1 LQAALAQLRPT
12 HVFLCTW
19 KREETEAENIRV
31 NGAMILNVLDA
42 VRPGGAVEHVALVTG
57 LKHYLGPSE
66 WFAKGF
72 MVTPFRETQ
81 PRLEYENFYY
91 EQEDRVYD
99 AAARDGFSWS
109 VHRPHT
115 MIGYAINNAMNFATT
130 LAVYA
135 SICRETGCPF
145 VFPGSVEQWNGLVDM
160 TDARMLARHVE
171 WAAITPGAK
180 NQAFNI
186 VNGDIFRWN
195 WMWGRVAGWFGITPA
210 PFPGDRMPLEQQ
222 HRRCGT
228 DLGGDR
234 TQAQSGRT

>member
-1 LQAALAQLRPT
+1 MSFWASTAAKITTANVSIRCDQVSPRCGLAQIEPVVVVAWTQRTGPARSPTLQAALAQLRPT

-19 KREETEAENIRV
+19 KLEETEAENIRV

-72 MVTPFRETQ
+72 MVTSFRETQ

-135 SICRETGCPF
+135 
-145 VFPGSVEQWNGLVDM
+145 
-160 TDARMLARHVE
+160 
-171 WAAITPGAK
+171 
-180 NQAFNI
+180 
-186 VNGDIFRWN
+186 
-195 WMWGRVAGWFGITPA
+195 
-210 PFPGDRMPLEQQ
+210 
-222 HRRCGT
+222 
-228 DLGGDR
+228 
-234 TQAQSGRT
+234 